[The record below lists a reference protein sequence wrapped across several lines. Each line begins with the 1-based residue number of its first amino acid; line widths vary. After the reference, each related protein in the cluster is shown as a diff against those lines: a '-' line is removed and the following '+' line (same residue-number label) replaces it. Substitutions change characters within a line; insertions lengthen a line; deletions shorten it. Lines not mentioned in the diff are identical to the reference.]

1 MIKKLLLVACLVGG
15 SQVYAQQTYFRSRM
29 GNSDFQ
35 IDYRNGRYLMTELP
49 VKECQDSMARQ
60 GEFIVTE
67 VEEKKDSFFHFG
79 YTIMRGIWVE
89 GVYVHHL
96 TLVCNSRKDPE
107 QTFVLYYDNR
117 FFAGNRYLV
126 RR

>member
-1 MIKKLLLVACLVGG
+1 
-15 SQVYAQQTYFRSRM
+15 M
-29 GNSDFQ
+29 GNSDFHM
-35 IDYRNGRYLMTELP
+35 DYTNGRYLMTELP
-49 VKECQDSMARQ
+49 VKECQDLPARQ

-67 VEEKKDSFFHFG
+67 VEEKKDNFFRFG

-96 TLVCNSRKDPE
+96 TLVCNSKKDPE

-117 FFAGNRYLV
+117 FFAGNRFLV
-126 RR
+126 KR